1 MGDLIELTET
11 ECRELLSAGL
21 VARVAVCTPVGPHLV
36 PVNYA
41 VDDDSLVIRTTP
53 YSVLGSNARGATLAL
68 EVDQFDYDLQRG
80 WSVMVRGRAEPVT
93 SADELHHIQQTWD
106 PNVWASG
113 QRNLFLRLR
122 WSEISGRRIG
132 GGWNPVDHLP
142 VRRVV

>member
-1 MGDLIELTET
+1 MGELIELTET

-41 VDDDSLVIRTTP
+41 LDDETLVIRTTP

-68 EVDQFDYDLQRG
+68 EVDQFDYELQRG
-80 WSVMVRGRAEPVT
+80 WSVLVRGRAEPVT
-93 SADELHHIQQTWD
+93 SADELHHIQQTWN
-106 PNVWASG
+106 PNVWATG

-132 GGWNPVDHLP
+132 QGWNPVDHLP